1 MGRHN
6 LPNKSID
13 IEARDINYIL
23 GAYVRSYL
31 FLSKNQSPE
40 KIIFPMYSVVP
51 HPLDPNILI
60 PIEYIPATDQYV
72 TDLTKDGSNIP
83 EVTPAEEKALDTLDE
98 KIEKARAHPKMLA
111 TETQTTGIFDPDHTH
126 EISLAR
132 AAMAK
137 LEQPVR
143 VPKMPASGDIGP
155 GTSPD
160 NMGSRD
166 IKLERQIRKDL
177 TDEPDIDE
185 SKEIPEDISKLK
197 E

>member
-23 GAYVRSYL
+23 GAYIRSYL

-60 PIEYIPATDQYV
+60 PIEYIPSTDQYV

-111 TETQTTGIFDPDHTH
+111 TEDQTTGNTDPDHTH
-126 EISLAR
+126 EISPAR

>member
-23 GAYVRSYL
+23 GAYIRSYM
-31 FLSKNQSPE
+31 FLSKNQPPE
-40 KIIFPMYSVVP
+40 KIIFPMYPVVP

-60 PIEYIPATDQYV
+60 PIEYIPSTDQYA
-72 TDLTKDGSNIP
+72 TDLAKDGSNVP

-98 KIEKARAHPKMLA
+98 KIIEAKA
-111 TETQTTGIFDPDHTH
+111 
-126 EISLAR
+126 EITVIGDLEVKTDVSPAR

-137 LEQPVR
+137 LERP
-143 VPKMPASGDIGP
+143 PKMPPGGDIGP

-166 IKLERQIRKDL
+166 IKLEGQIRSDL

-185 SKEIPEDISKLK
+185 SKEIPEDVSKLK
-197 E
+197 A